1 MNHEFDKVNQT
12 SEYQR
17 QIFEEI
23 CRPQPIVIAAEGG
36 PCGGK
41 TTLINEIKLLSQEQ
55 TKNFVLIPEIA
66 TAEIG
71 KLLNAGIS
79 IENFF
84 SYQPSYLEFQKHIL
98 NKIVLNIQD
107 AKEKYA
113 GTNSIIVVDRADI
126 KPYLNEEQYDQIL
139 LELGLEQSPLIS
151 LVDKVVY
158 LPTVAKISS
167 EVYEALLSTNPS
179 RYESTAQA
187 IDTCNRNLKIASINP
202 EFSIYSSP
210 NFKDKISDAL
220 FDIFHH
226 EIEKESKF
234 IPNYPIDIN
243 QTLEI
248 IDSSS
253 NEYLNSMD
261 IYQSYHEIAGQ
272 KFRLRHGVVDNK
284 HVFYHFALKS
294 GNNGDTRQE
303 IHRNLSKDLYNQLYE
318 INCIK
323 ELHKIRSRFIYEF
336 QNKEYI
342 LCLDYYDQ
350 INKTIVEI
358 EGMGQE
364 LAKQVNIKGF
374 SLGSLSTEELVQ

>member
-1 MNHEFDKVNQT
+1 MNKK
-12 SEYQR
+12 
-17 QIFEEI
+17 
-23 CRPQPIVIAAEGG
+23 IVTLALVGVMTLGGTAFAYAATNNTANSTAA
-36 PCGGK
+36 P
-41 TTLINEIKLLSQEQ
+41 
-55 TKNFVLIPEIA
+55 A
-66 TAEIG
+66 TAVSKTVSEDQS
-71 KLLNAGIS
+71 K
-79 IENFF
+79 ENDEQELTAANTKTAITEDQAKQTALASVKDGVF
-84 SYQPSYLEFQKHIL
+84 
-98 NKIVLNIQD
+98 NKI
-107 AKEKYA
+107 E
-113 GTNSIIVVDRADI
+113 
-126 KPYLNEEQYDQIL
+126 
-139 LELGLEQSPLIS
+139 LEDENG
-151 LVDKVVY
+151 VVVY
-158 LPTVAKISS
+158 GVEI
-167 EVYEALLSTNPS
+167 
-179 RYESTAQA
+179 QA
-187 IDTCNRNLKIASINP
+187 GNNTYDVKVDANTGAIVK
-202 EFSIYSSP
+202 
-210 NFKDKISDAL
+210 SDQ
-220 FDIFHH
+220 DNN
-226 EIEKESKF
+226 ENEKGKIEKESKF